1 MFYTETR
8 KHQETERCKSF
19 DLTEPVKRITLQ
31 LRGRKKNEYTIRKL
45 KEKRM
50 ESVIVQI
57 QNRKMK
63 WMKAAEMSS

>member
-19 DLTEPVKRITLQ
+19 DLKEPVKRITLQ
-31 LRGRKKNEYTIRKL
+31 LRGRKKNEYTVRKL
-45 KEKRM
+45 ERRM